1 MKTNDLIR
9 ALAADNATRA
19 ASVERWLML
28 ALVAATAVSVA
39 MFFLI
44 LGPRADIAVA
54 AGQFGFWFKF
64 AVTLTLAATAAI
76 VATRLARPGVDVR
89 FAAIALAAAPLLL
102 IAAVAVELMQ
112 VAPSMRA
119 TKLVG
124 TTWRSCL
131 TFIPLLSAP
140 ILFGAL
146 IALRHGAPTQPAFSG
161 AAAGVLAGGLGAAVY
176 ASYCVEDSAFFLA
189 TWYSLAI
196 AIVSIVGAAV
206 GSRWLRW

>member
-19 ASVERWLML
+19 SSVERWLLL
-28 ALVAATAVSVA
+28 ALFAATAVSVA
-39 MFFLI
+39 MFSLM

-64 AVTLTLAATAAI
+64 AVTLALAATAAF
-76 VATRLARPGVDVR
+76 VATRLVRPGAEVR

-102 IAAVAVELMQ
+102 AAAVAVELTQ

-140 ILFGAL
+140 ILFAAL
-146 IALRHGAPTQPAFSG
+146 ISLRHGAPTQPAFAG

-176 ASYCVEDSAFFLA
+176 ASYCPEDSALFLA

-196 AIVSIVGAAV
+196 AIVALV
-206 GSRWLRW
+206 GSALGARVLRW

>member
-64 AVTLTLAATAAI
+64 AVTLALAATAAF
-76 VATRLARPGVDVR
+76 VATRLVRPGAEVR
-89 FAAIALAAAPLLL
+89 FAAIALATAPLLL
-102 IAAVAVELMQ
+102 AAAVAVELTQ

-140 ILFGAL
+140 ILFAAL
-146 IALRHGAPTQPAFSG
+146 ISLRHGAPTQPAFAG
-161 AAAGVLAGGLGAAVY
+161 AAAGALAGGLGAAVY
-176 ASYCVEDSAFFLA
+176 ASYCPEDSALFLA

-196 AIVSIVGAAV
+196 AIVSIVGAAI
-206 GSRWLRW
+206 GSRWLHW